1 MAGLF
6 LKLYGGIALLILL
19 AGMLVSVHL
28 EGYSRSL
35 SAAEVD
41 KLKILVRLM
50 TANTAVFLPFSVF
63 SSLTVVHE
71 RYLFNR
77 LINILSTVA
86 APCLNLAMLYGG
98 FASVGLVA
106 AGTLLNLISYAAYTI
121 YAGVPPEHPAPV
133 RVALPRSSAG
143 DLCIFRV
150 CFPRQHGGHPLLGDW
165 ISSSSAGRWA
175 RLQ

>member
-1 MAGLF
+1 
-6 LKLYGGIALLILL
+6 
-19 AGMLVSVHL
+19 
-28 EGYSRSL
+28 
-35 SAAEVD
+35 
-41 KLKILVRLM
+41 M

-86 APCLNLAMLYGG
+86 APGLNLAMLYGG

-121 YAGVPPEHPAPV
+121 YAVC
-133 RVALPRSSAG
+133 RLNIRPRFGWRCPGLLREIFVFSA
-143 DLCIFRV
+143 FA
-150 CFPRQHGGHPLLGDW
+150 FLGSMVDILYW
-165 ISSSSAGRWA
+165 ATDKLIIGWAVA